1 MVLVL
6 LDKGW
11 ALVIMPNRDSRTGS
25 LALLSSGKL
34 INQLDKMV
42 FRFVVLVVVSF
53 TAVGVRPVTSATSA
67 ASISGVTG
75 TMEYWLVVSW
85 PTFLGILVTR

>member
-1 MVLVL
+1 VVLVL

-11 ALVIMPNRDSRTGS
+11 ALVIMLNRDSYRGS
-25 LALLSSGKL
+25 LALLSLGKL

-42 FRFVVLVVVSF
+42 FGFIVLVVVLVIV
-53 TAVGVRPVTSATSA
+53 VGVMPVTSVTLA

-75 TMEYWLVVSW
+75 TMEYWLAVS
-85 PTFLGILVTR
+85 